1 MRQSRRKFLKIAAAV
16 GGALALRVLPEGM
29 LGVSTAAE
37 GGSSAPGGAGG
48 LAASTAASSAPAGP
62 VPNPGKVVLIKTSQH
77 RDGVLRALRLFGMPD
92 VRGKSVVIKPNFNSA
107 DLFPASTHDETLRTL
122 IERCKEG
129 GAREITIADRSGMGD
144 TARVIRDKGI
154 DVMGREMGVGVVAL
168 ENLPA
173 SEWRSRSFPGWNWQ
187 KGVIYPLLLERADV
201 IIQTCCLKTHGFGG
215 HFTMSLKN
223 TVGMVGRRDA
233 DGYDFMRE
241 LHSSPLQR
249 TLIAE
254 INQLYQPAVV
264 VLDGIQ
270 AFIDGGPARG
280 TLAGPEVVLAGTDRV
295 ALDAVGVALLRMH
308 GVVGATAQGRIFDQE
323 QIRRAVALGLGISAP
338 GAIEMVTDNDEG
350 RAVIAAVRSELAKG

>member
-1 MRQSRRKFLKIAAAV
+1 MRQSRRKFLKIAAAA
-16 GGALALRVLPEGM
+16 GGALALRALPEGV
-29 LGVSTAAE
+29 LGVSGAVEA
-37 GGSSAPGGAGG
+37 APGA
-48 LAASTAASSAPAGP
+48 
-62 VPNPGKVVLIKTSQH
+62 VPNPGKVALIKTGQH

-92 VRGKSVVIKPNFNSA
+92 VRGKSVVVKPNFNSA
-107 DLFPASTHDETLRTL
+107 DPFPASTHDETLRTL
-122 IERCKEG
+122 VERCKEG

-144 TARVIRDKGI
+144 TARVIRDKG
-154 DVMGREMGVGVVAL
+154 VEALGREMGVGVVAL

-173 SEWRSRSFPGWNWQ
+173 SEWRSRSFPGWHWQ
-187 KGVIYPLLLERADV
+187 KGVIYPVLLERADV

-233 DGYDFMRE
+233 EGYDYMRE
-241 LHSSPLQR
+241 LHGSPLQR

-254 INQLYQPAVV
+254 INQLYQPALV

-280 TLAGPEVVLAGTDRV
+280 TLAKPEVVLAGTDRV

-323 QIRRAVALGLGISAP
+323 QIKRAVALGLGVSSP
-338 GAIEMVTDNDEG
+338 GAIEMVTDSEEG

>member
-1 MRQSRRKFLKIAAAV
+1 MRQSRRKFLKIAAAA
-16 GGALALRVLPEGM
+16 GGALALRGLPEGM
-29 LGVSTAAE
+29 LGLGAAE
-37 GGSSAPGGAGG
+37 GASSASALAAGPATSAAASGSAPG
-48 LAASTAASSAPAGP
+48 P
-62 VPNPGKVVLIKTSQH
+62 VPHPGKVALIKTGQH

-92 VRGKSVVIKPNFNSA
+92 VRGKSVVVKPNFNSA
-107 DLFPASTHDETLRTL
+107 DPFPASTHDETLRTL

-144 TARVIRDKGI
+144 TARVIRDKGV
-154 DVMGREMGVGVVAL
+154 DTLGREMGVGVVAL
-168 ENLPA
+168 EHLPA
-173 SEWRSRSFPGWNWQ
+173 SEWRNRSFPGWNWQ
-187 KGVIYPLLLERADV
+187 KGVIYPVLFERAEV
-201 IIQTCCLKTHGFGG
+201 IIQTCCLKTHGHGG

-233 DGYDFMRE
+233 AGYDYMRE
-241 LHSSPLQR
+241 LHGSPLQR

-280 TLAGPEVVLAGTDRV
+280 TLARPEVVLAGTDRV

-323 QIRRAVALGLGISAP
+323 QIRRAVALGLGVSTP
-338 GAIEMVTDNDEG
+338 GAIEMTTDSEEG
-350 RAVIAAVRSELAKG
+350 RAVIAAVRSELSKG